1 MGFWMTLSRHD
12 AAQVDALLRHPDG
25 ERPGR
30 LRLWEAWDEGAGDSP
45 ELEFLEESHG
55 IARNWDGLHVLLT
68 GCEDHTAEDHEVPC
82 GPAPA
87 RDVVLGGLPL
97 TREGQQDGNLRLNN
111 ARLLLPAE
119 VSAADGFLRSFAARD
134 ADIPALVRERA
145 ALIEAADVYSFR
157 MGVAWHDGSVRR
169 MSMIED
175 GSLAESLRVVRDFY
189 ARAAAA
195 GNAVVKD
202 IT

>member
-1 MGFWMTLSRHD
+1 MTLSRHD
-12 AAQVDALLRHPDG
+12 AAQVAALLRHPDG
-25 ERPGR
+25 ERAGR
-30 LRLWEAWDEGAGDSP
+30 LRLWEAWDEGAGGSP
-45 ELEFLEESHG
+45 ALEFVEESHG
-55 IARNWDGLHVLLT
+55 IARNWDGMHVLLT
-68 GCEDHTAEDHEVPC
+68 GCVNHTDEDHEVPC
-82 GPAPA
+82 GPVPA

-97 TREGQQDGNLRLNN
+97 MSKGQDDLEDSALRLGN

-119 VSAADGFLRSFAARD
+119 VRAAERFLRSFAARD
-134 ADIPALVRERA
+134 TDIAARIRERA

-157 MGVAWHDGSVRR
+157 MLVGSPDGRATR

-195 GNAVVKD
+195 GNAVVKE
-202 IT
+202 IS

>member
-1 MGFWMTLSRHD
+1 MTLSRHD
-12 AAQVDALLRHPDG
+12 AAQVDALLRHPAG

-30 LRLWEAWDEGAGDSP
+30 LRLWEAWNEGPGDSP
-45 ELEFLEESHG
+45 DLEFLEESHG

-68 GCEDHTAEDHEVPC
+68 GCQDHIAEDHEVPC

-87 RDVVLGGLPL
+87 RDVALGGLPL
-97 TREGQQDGNLRLNN
+97 TREGQEDPDVRLNN

-119 VSAADGFLRSFAARD
+119 VRAADGFLRSFAARD
-134 ADIPALVRERA
+134 SDIPALIGERA
-145 ALIEAADVYSFR
+145 PLIEAADVYSFR
-157 MGVAWHDGSVRR
+157 MLVATRDGRASR

-175 GSLAESLRVVRDFY
+175 GSLAESLRAVRDFY

-195 GNAVVKD
+195 GNAVVKE
-202 IT
+202 IA